1 LIGLYHF
8 KQSNAGRDIYLSQKD
23 FKFKM
28 QILMNYID
36 FDQPGD
42 PSVLNLKQGECPTPN
57 VNEVLIK
64 VAYAGVNRPDC
75 LQRAGAYPPP
85 KGASEV
91 LGLEISGEIVGAGSG
106 VDEAFIG
113 NQVMALTAGGGYAE
127 YCLVDVRNVLP
138 IPSNLSMK
146 EAACIPETFFTVWH
160 NVFQLGKLQKG
171 DVFLVHGGSSGIGT
185 TAIQL
190 AKAFGA
196 SVIATAGSVEKC
208 NACRDVGADYAIDYT
223 KEDFVERV
231 KQITNYAGANVILDM
246 VGGSYIERNYSAAA
260 IEGRIIQIAFL
271 GGVKTQV
278 NFVKLMM
285 KRLVHTGSTLRARS
299 VEFKEEIANALQ
311 VQVWPLIESQKV
323 KPVIHSVFDLK
334 DANKAHA
341 LMESNAH
348 IGKIVLKV

>member
-1 LIGLYHF
+1 
-8 KQSNAGRDIYLSQKD
+8 
-23 FKFKM
+23 
-28 QILMNYID
+28 MNYID
-36 FDQPGD
+36 FDQPGGPD
-42 PSVLNLKQGECPTPN
+42 VLSLITGELPK
-57 VNEVLIK
+57 VKANEVLVK

-75 LQRAGAYPPP
+75 IQRAGAYPAP

-91 LGLEISGEIVGAGSG
+91 LGLEIAGEVVEVGSG
-106 VDEAFIG
+106 VNKAIIG
-113 NQVMALTAGGGYAE
+113 NNVMALTAGGGYAE
-127 YCLVDVRNVLP
+127 YCVVDVSNVLP
-138 IPSNLSMK
+138 IPSTISVK

-196 SVIATAGSVEKC
+196 IVIATVGSTKKC
-208 NACRDVGADYAIDYT
+208 AACNDLGADYTIDYT
-223 KEDFVERV
+223 QEDFVERV

-260 IEGRIIQIAFL
+260 IEGRIVQIAFL
-271 GGVKTQV
+271 GGAKAEV

-299 VEFKEEIANALQ
+299 VEFKAQIAADLQ
-311 VQVWPLIESQKV
+311 SQVWPLLENKKI
-323 KPVIHSVFDLK
+323 KPVIHSVFDLR
-334 DANKAHA
+334 DADKAHK

-348 IGKIVLKV
+348 IGKIVLKI